1 MRTVIVFLIIALGAV
16 FVSNA
21 QSEKARLEQQR
32 AAIQAQINEFDKLL
46 TGAKKEERSVLSQVQ
61 TIDAKIA
68 KTQEIINITNKQ
80 ANLITRS
87 INTNADEIKKL
98 NTEIKALKKDYAAMI
113 VKSYKAKNDQSRLMF
128 LLSSENFLQAYKRV
142 QYLNAYADYRKK
154 QADEITVKSNLI
166 ADKNVELEKEKVQK
180 AQILEQNKKL
190 RKALNDDKLE
200 QVVLLDEV
208 KKNEKKYA
216 RQIRSKA
223 KEIDKIDR
231 QIRTIIE
238 ADIAA
243 SNKGKTGAV
252 KNKFFLTPEAKE
264 LARNFQNNRG
274 KLPWPVSE
282 GVITRPYGVQPH
294 PVLKNLPIQSS
305 GYRFQTPN
313 GARARAVFDGEV
325 VQIVK
330 QNNGILMVH
339 IRHGNF
345 TTSYGNMKNVSVR
358 KGQKVNTL
366 TQLGEI
372 FTDRDGVTEL
382 HFAILEETQT
392 QDPARWLLSK

>member
-1 MRTVIVFLIIALGAV
+1 MKSFLYIGLFLSCLAV
-16 FVSNA
+16 SA

-32 AAIQAQINEFDKLL
+32 AAIQAEINQFDKLL
-46 TGAKKEERSVLSQVQ
+46 TGAKKEGRSVLSQVQ
-61 TIDAKIA
+61 AIDTKIS

-98 NTEIKALKKDYAAMI
+98 NAEIKELKKDYAAMI

-166 ADKNVELEKEKVQK
+166 AEKNVELEKEKAQK
-180 AQILEQNKKL
+180 KEILAANEKL
-190 RKALNDDKLE
+190 RNELKQDKSE
-200 QVVLLDEV
+200 QVVLLEEV
-208 KKNEKKYA
+208 KKNEKQYA
-216 RQIRSKA
+216 GEIRTKA
-223 KEIDKIDR
+223 RERDKIDR
-231 QIRTIIE
+231 EIRKIIE

-243 SNKGKTGAV
+243 SNKGKVGAT
-252 KNKFFLTPEAKE
+252 KGKFFLTPEAKE

-274 KLPWPVSE
+274 KLPWPVAE
-282 GVITRPYGVQPH
+282 GVITRRYGVQPH

-339 IRHGNF
+339 VRHGNF
-345 TTSYGNMKNVSVR
+345 TTSYGNLKNVSIS
-358 KGQKVNTL
+358 KGQKINTL
-366 TQLGEI
+366 SQLGEI
-372 FTDRDGVTEL
+372 FTDRDGITEL
-382 HFAILEETQT
+382 HFAILEETKT

>member
-1 MRTVIVFLIIALGAV
+1 MKTFFYLFILFFAGNLTV
-16 FVSNA
+16 NA
-21 QSEKARLEQQR
+21 QSEKARLEKRR
-32 AAIQAQINEFDKLL
+32 AAVQAEINRYDKLL
-46 TGAKKEERSVLSQVQ
+46 TGAKKEGQSVLSQVQ
-61 TIDAKIA
+61 TIDIKIK
-68 KTQEIINITNKQ
+68 KTQEIIDITNKQ

-87 INTNADEIKKL
+87 ISNNKAEIKRLDDEVK
-98 NTEIKALKKDYAAMI
+98 ELKKEYAQMI
-113 VKSYKAKNDQSRLMF
+113 VKSYKSKNDQSRLMF
-128 LLSSENFLQAYKRV
+128 LLSSEDFLQAYKRV
-142 QYLNAYADYRKK
+142 QYLQSYADYRKK

-166 ADKNVELEKEKVQK
+166 ADKNDALEKEQAEKTR
-180 AQILEQNKKL
+180 ILAANKKL
-190 RKALNDDKLE
+190 RLELNRDKANQE
-200 QVVLLDEV
+200 TLLVEV
-208 KKNEKKYA
+208 RKNEKQYA
-216 RQIRSKA
+216 GEIRSNARERDKLDRQIRS
-223 KEIDKIDR
+223 
-231 QIRTIIE
+231 IIE

-243 SNKGKTGAV
+243 SNKGKAGAT
-252 KNKFFLTPEAKE
+252 KGKFFLTPEAKE

-282 GVITRPYGVQPH
+282 GVITRRYGVQPH
-294 PVLKNLPIQSS
+294 PVLRNLPIQSS

-330 QNNGILMVH
+330 ANNGILMIHV
-339 IRHGNF
+339 RHGNF

-372 FTDRDGVTEL
+372 FTDRSGVTEL
-382 HFAILEETQT
+382 HFAILEETKT

>member
-1 MRTVIVFLIIALGAV
+1 MRSYLILLVAILGSSIFA
-16 FVSNA
+16 NA
-21 QSEKARLEQQR
+21 QTEKQRLEQQR
-32 AAIQAQINEFDKLL
+32 AAVQAEINAFDKLL
-46 TGAKKEERSVLSQVQ
+46 SGAKKEERSVLTQVQ
-61 TIDAKIA
+61 TIDRKIS

-87 INTNADEIKKL
+87 IDTNTEEIKKL
-98 NTEIKALKKDYAAMI
+98 QTEIKALKADYAAMI

-166 ADKNVELEKEKVQK
+166 ADKNVELEKEKIQK
-180 AQILEQNKKL
+180 AEILAANQKL
-190 RKALNDDKLE
+190 RNELKEDKSE

-216 RQIRSKA
+216 SQIRTKA
-223 KEIDKIDR
+223 RERDQIDR
-231 QIRTIIE
+231 QIRKIIE

-243 SNKGKTGAV
+243 SNKGKVGAT
-252 KNKFFLTPEAKE
+252 KGKFFLTPEAKE

-274 KLPWPVSE
+274 KLPWPVAE
-282 GVITRPYGVQPH
+282 GVITRRYGVQPH
-294 PVLKNLPIQSS
+294 PLLKNLPIQSS

-330 QNNGILMVH
+330 ANNGILMVH
-339 IRHGNF
+339 VRHGNF
-345 TTSYGNMKNVSVR
+345 TTSYGNLKNVSVR
-358 KGQKVNTL
+358 KGQTINTL

-382 HFAILEETQT
+382 HFAILEETST

>member
-1 MRTVIVFLIIALGAV
+1 MKSFLYIGLFLSCLAV
-16 FVSNA
+16 SA

-32 AAIQAQINEFDKLL
+32 AAIQAQINQFDKLL

-61 TIDAKIA
+61 TIDAKIS

-87 INTNADEIKKL
+87 INTNAEEIKKL
-98 NTEIKALKKDYAAMI
+98 NAEIKELKKDYAAMI

-154 QADEITVKSNLI
+154 QADEITVKSNTL
-166 ADKNVELEKEKVQK
+166 AKKNAELEEEK
-180 AQILEQNKKL
+180 AQKKEILAANEKL
-190 RKALNDDKLE
+190 RNELKKDKSE
-200 QVVLLDEV
+200 QVVLLEEV
-208 KKNEKKYA
+208 KKNEKQYA
-216 RQIRSKA
+216 AEIRTKA
-223 KEIDKIDR
+223 RERDKIDR
-231 QIRTIIE
+231 EIRKIIE

-243 SNKGKTGAV
+243 SNKGKVGAT
-252 KNKFFLTPEAKE
+252 KGKFFLTPEAKE
-264 LARNFQNNRG
+264 LARSFQNNRG
-274 KLPWPVSE
+274 KLPWPVAE
-282 GVITRPYGVQPH
+282 GVITRRYGVQPH

-330 QNNGILMVH
+330 ANNGILMVH
-339 IRHGNF
+339 VRHGNF
-345 TTSYGNMKNVSVR
+345 TTSYGNLKNVSVR
-358 KGQKVNTL
+358 KGQKINTL
-366 TQLGEI
+366 TELGEI
-372 FTDRDGVTEL
+372 FTDRDGITEL
-382 HFAILEETQT
+382 HFAILEETKT

>member
-1 MRTVIVFLIIALGAV
+1 MRAYLFLFIALLGGT
-16 FVSNA
+16 FILNA
-21 QSEKARLEQQR
+21 QSEKARLEQRR
-32 AAIQAQINEFDKLL
+32 AAVQAEINQFDKLL
-46 TGAKKEERSVLSQVQ
+46 TGAKKEERSVLTQVQ
-61 TIDAKIA
+61 TIDTKIS

-87 INTNADEIKKL
+87 INTNAAEIKKL
-98 NTEIKALKKDYAAMI
+98 NAEIKELKKDYAEMI
-113 VKSYKAKNDQSRLMF
+113 VKAYKSKNDQSRLMF
-128 LLSSENFLQAYKRV
+128 LLSSEDFLQAYKRV

-154 QADEITVKSNLI
+154 QADEITIKSNLLSE
-166 ADKNVELEKEKVQK
+166 KNTELEKEKVQK
-180 AQILEQNKKL
+180 KEILAANQKL
-190 RKALNDDKLE
+190 RNELKKDKAA
-200 QVVLLDEV
+200 QVVLLEEV
-208 KKNEKKYA
+208 KKNEKQYA
-216 RQIRSKA
+216 G
-223 KEIDKIDR
+223 E
-231 QIRTIIE
+231 IRTKARERDKLDREIRKIIE

-243 SNKGKTGAV
+243 SNKGKTGAT
-252 KNKFFLTPEAKE
+252 KGKFFLTPEAKE

-282 GVITRPYGVQPH
+282 GVITRRYGVQPH
-294 PVLKNLPIQSS
+294 PVLRNLPIQSS

-330 QNNGILMVH
+330 QNKGILMVH
-339 IRHGNF
+339 VRHGNF

-382 HFAILEETQT
+382 HFAILEETKT
-392 QDPARWLLSK
+392 QDPASWLLSK